1 LPDEVVATVLEY
13 LDALQL
19 DLLGSCCKFLYALC
33 RSEDLWKALFIE

>member
-13 LDALQL
+13 LDAPQL
-19 DLLGSCCKFLYALC
+19 DLLGSCCKFLYAFC